1 MTEPGVDFPVLKL
14 DANDDWEGSLAN
26 ETDREAAVLAVEKR
40 AWMIWRSSEGLQ
52 VRMALGLGP
61 DRITVRQVWLS
72 IDPEAERNEPINAA
86 DLREVPL
93 GRIVALINS
102 PVTATAIQIACGYFP
117 ESEPSLPLGPEY
129 EYDPD
134 QAYRLEGAEL
144 KRRDDSFYTG
154 VALAWATAVARGS
167 KEPAALIA
175 EANNVPRSTVYGW
188 VREARRRGVMAP
200 TGQGPRAP
208 RGRRSTE

>member
-1 MTEPGVDFPVLKL
+1 MTEPGDDFPVLEL
-14 DANDDWEGSLAN
+14 DANDDWEGYLA
-26 ETDREAAVLAVEKR
+26 DDPDQAVGVSAVEK
-40 AWMIWRSSEGLQ
+40 AHWMIWRSSEGLQ
-52 VRMALGLGP
+52 VRLALGLGD
-61 DRITVRQVWLS
+61 DRITVTQVWLS
-72 IDPEAERNEPINAA
+72 IDPEADRDEPVTAA
-86 DLREVPL
+86 DLREIPL

-102 PVTATAIQIACGYFP
+102 PVTATAIQTSFGYFP
-117 ESEPSLPLGPEY
+117 ENHPRLPLGPEY

-144 KRRDDSFYTG
+144 KRREDSFYTG

-200 TGQGPRAP
+200 SGQGPRAS
-208 RGRRSTE
+208 RRQRDE